1 MSPRRLLVMASACLL
16 CVPAGAFELLA
27 VESRHQGEEYF
38 VRIEARFS
46 AGAEAVLAVLTDYDG
61 IHELHP
67 GLLESRGL
75 GQVAPGVE
83 EVYLRSKACV
93 LVFCREM
100 ARVEHVRV
108 AGYTLYAVDV
118 PRRGSFRSGATA
130 WRFTPDGS
138 GTVMEY
144 QTRFIP
150 AFEPMP
156 VLGPGLLLDAVEE
169 MTGEIMREVDRRATA
184 SDD

>member
-118 PRRGSFRSGATA
+118 PRRGSFRSGATE

-138 GTVMEY
+138 GTVLEY

>member
-1 MSPRRLLVMASACLL
+1 MSFTRLLAAAAACLL

-27 VESRHQGEEYF
+27 VESRHDGEEYF

-46 AGAEAVLAVLTDYDG
+46 AGADAVLAVLTDYDR

-83 EVYLRSKACV
+83 EVYLRSEACV

-100 ARVEHVRV
+100 DRVEHVRV
-108 AGYTLYAVDV
+108 AGHTLYAEDV
-118 PRRGSFRSGATA
+118 PRRGSFRSGATS
-130 WRFTPDGS
+130 WHFTPDGS
-138 GTVMEY
+138 GTMLEY
-144 QTRFIP
+144 ETRFVP
-150 AFEPMP
+150 TFAPVP

-169 MTGEIMREVDRRATA
+169 MTGEIMREVDRRAMS